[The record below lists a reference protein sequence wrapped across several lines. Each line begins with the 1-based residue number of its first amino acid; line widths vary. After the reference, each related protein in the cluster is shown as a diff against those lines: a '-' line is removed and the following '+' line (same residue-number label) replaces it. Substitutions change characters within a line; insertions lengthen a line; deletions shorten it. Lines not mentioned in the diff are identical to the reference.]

1 MWLCNLFIGTKEMES
16 ETLSLAETVKIHK
29 TSSCSKRLKEKQPK
43 PNIKTFETR
52 ASLGE
57 EGFTI
62 LSEMAGSYSHIM
74 HKLFA
79 DIQRGKDSSKLK
91 SGYLQEYGITGRQ
104 FNAIESQLGGKIA
117 SIEARLPE
125 LIKDKEEKISRLEKK
140 MPYYEKNGG
149 ERAHHKKRKLSLL
162 KEDLVALKQDL
173 QDGTVRLC
181 FGSKKLWRAQFDL
194 EANGYTCHKE
204 WLRDWRSSR
213 AREIFFLGSHEEMQG
228 NVSCSA
234 FLQEDGTIS
243 LRIRLTNRLASKYG
257 KYFWMH
263 GIRFTY
269 GNKEILAA
277 LEAHK
282 QKKGKALS
290 FRLLKDEKGW
300 RVFIS
305 LDLQA
310 PELISRNDTGVV
322 GLDINVDH
330 LALVELDRFG
340 NPLQGKIIPFQLKT
354 KTSDQAKA
362 ILGDACAEAVAFA
375 EGLKK
380 PIVLEKLD
388 FAKKKAG
395 LKDLGASMARM
406 LSSFAYGTILE
417 LCKSRAS
424 KKGIKTVDV
433 EPAYTSI
440 IGRVCFARRY
450 GMSIHESAALA
461 IGRRFLGFSE
471 KAPSGHRD
479 IPDGKGG
486 HVTVLLS
493 ARIRSMHV
501 WSVWR
506 AVSKKVQAA
515 LKARFQAAK
524 SRSSG
529 PRKSP
534 PVTVFS

>member
-1 MWLCNLFIGTKEMES
+1 MES
-16 ETLSLAETVKIHK
+16 ATLSSSEAVKIHK
-29 TSSCSKRLKEKQPK
+29 TSSYSKTPK
-43 PNIKTFETR
+43 IKSLNSNIKTFETR
-52 ASLGE
+52 ITLGE
-57 EGFTI
+57 EGLSI
-62 LSEMAGSYSHIM
+62 LSAMAGIYSHVM

-79 DIQRGKDSSKLK
+79 DIQRGENSSKLK
-91 SGYLQEYGITGRQ
+91 SAYLQKYDITGRQ
-104 FNAIESQLGGKIA
+104 FNAIESQVEGKIS

-149 ERAHHKKRKLSLL
+149 ERAHHKKRRLASL
-162 KEDLVALKQDL
+162 KEDLAFLKKDL
-173 QDGTVRLC
+173 QEGRIRLC
-181 FGSKKLWRAQFDL
+181 FGSKKLWRAQFNL
-194 EANGYTCHKE
+194 EANGYTCHADWLKDWKE
-204 WLRDWRSSR
+204 SR

-228 NVSCSA
+228 NQSCSA

-243 LRIRLTNRLASKYG
+243 LRVRLTNGLASKYG
-257 KYFWMH
+257 KYFWIH

-269 GNKEILAA
+269 GNKEVLAA
-277 LEAHK
+277 LEAQR
-282 QKKGKALS
+282 QKKGDALS

-305 LDLQA
+305 LDVQA
-310 PELISRNDTGVV
+310 PELTSKNNTGVV

-340 NPLQGKIIPFQLKT
+340 NPLQSKIIPFHLKH

-375 EGLKK
+375 EGLLK

-406 LSSFAYGTILE
+406 LSSFAYSAILE

-424 KKGIKTVDV
+424 KKGIETVTV

-440 IGRVCFARRY
+440 IGRVCFAKRY
-450 GMSIHESAALA
+450 GLSVHESAALA
-461 IGRRFLGFSE
+461 IGRRFLGLSE
-471 KAPSGHRD
+471 KIPSGHRD
-479 IPDGKGG
+479 IPDGKGS
-486 HVTVLLS
+486 HVTVLLI
-493 ARIRSMHV
+493 REKRSMHV
-501 WSVWR
+501 WSAWK

-529 PRKSP
+529 SRKSP

>member
-1 MWLCNLFIGTKEMES
+1 MKPK
-16 ETLSLAETVKIHK
+16 TLSSAKAVKIHK
-29 TSSCSKRLKEKQPK
+29 TSSYSKTPKIKQLK

-52 ASLGE
+52 ITLEE
-57 EGFTI
+57 EGLAI
-62 LSEMAGSYSHIM
+62 LSEMTGIYSHVM

-79 DIQRGKDSSKLK
+79 DIQRGEDSSKLK
-91 SGYLQEYGITGRQ
+91 SAYLQEYDITGRQ
-104 FNAIESQLGGKIA
+104 FNAIESQVEGKIS

-125 LIKDKEEKISRLEKK
+125 LIKDKEEKIFRLEKK

-149 ERAHHKKRKLSLL
+149 ELAHRKKRRLASL
-162 KEDLVALKQDL
+162 KEDLASLKKDL
-173 QDGTVRLC
+173 QEGRIRLC
-181 FGSKKLWRAQFDL
+181 FGSKKLWRAQFNL
-194 EANGYTCHKE
+194 EDNGYICHGDWLKDWKE
-204 WLRDWRSSR
+204 SR

-228 NVSCSA
+228 NQSCSA

-243 LRIRLTNRLASKYG
+243 LRIRLTNGLASKYG
-257 KYFWMH
+257 KYFWVH

-269 GNKEILAA
+269 GNKEVLAA
-277 LEAHK
+277 LEAQR

-300 RVFIS
+300 RVFVS
-305 LDLQA
+305 LDVQA
-310 PELISRNDTGVV
+310 PELISKNNVGVV

-340 NPLQGKIIPFQLKT
+340 NPLQSKIIPFHLKH

-375 EGLKK
+375 EGLLK
-380 PIVLEKLD
+380 PIALEKLD
-388 FAKKKAG
+388 FAKKKAC
-395 LKDLGASMARM
+395 LKDLGTSMARM
-406 LSSFAYGTILE
+406 LSSFAYSAILE
-417 LCKSRAS
+417 LCKSRSS
-424 KKGIKTVDV
+424 KKGIETFTV

-440 IGRVCFARRY
+440 IGRVCFAKKY
-450 GMSIHESAALA
+450 GMSVHESAALA

-471 KAPSGHRD
+471 KVPSGHRE
-479 IPDGKGG
+479 IPDGKGS

-501 WSVWR
+501 WSAWR
-506 AVSKKVQAA
+506 TVSKKVQAA
-515 LKARFQAAK
+515 LKAHVQAAK

-534 PVTVFS
+534 LVTVFS